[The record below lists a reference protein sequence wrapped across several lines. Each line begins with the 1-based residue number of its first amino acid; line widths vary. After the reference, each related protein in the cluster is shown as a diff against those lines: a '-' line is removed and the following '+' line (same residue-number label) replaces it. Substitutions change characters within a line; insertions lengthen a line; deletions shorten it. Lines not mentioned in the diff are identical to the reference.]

1 MGSKETSTKRKY
13 DIALIAILLLA
24 SIFSAI
30 YVVATMRS
38 IGSSS
43 KFIDDTYI
51 IRTKVIRNE
60 RGYKVIKR
68 YKYKLIDSM
77 EKVVRPGDGGFS
89 TLEEI

>member
-1 MGSKETSTKRKY
+1 MGSKGKSAGSKY
-13 DIALIAILLLA
+13 DLALVAILIIA
-24 SIFSAI
+24 SIFSTI

-77 EKVVRPGDGGFS
+77 ERVVRPGDGGFS

>member
-1 MGSKETSTKRKY
+1 MGSRETSAKRKY
-13 DIALIAILLLA
+13 DIALVAILLLA
-24 SIFSAI
+24 SIFSTI
-30 YVVATMRS
+30 YIVSSVRS
-38 IGSSS
+38 MGSSS

-89 TLEEI
+89 TLEEV